1 MGRAAGIGC
10 HLLTSQQGFAAMK
23 ITALRTFLVAP
34 RWLFLKVETDE
45 GISGWGEPV
54 LEGHAETL
62 ATKISELA
70 DFVIGLDPRRIEDIW
85 QMLYRNGCYRGG
97 PVLMSAISGLDMA
110 LWDIKGRALG
120 VPVHELL
127 GGPVRD
133 RVRTYC
139 WIGGDRPEKLI
150 EGALA
155 LRDKGYDACKFN
167 ICSELQI
174 VDSHAKVD
182 GIIRNLFELRDA
194 VGSSMDLAFDFHG
207 RVHAPMARVLLKE
220 LESLRPMF
228 VEDAVVST
236 MVETMADLARST
248 SIPLCIGERLHSRYD
263 FKRVFELRAAQVI
276 NPDTAHVGGI
286 SEMVR
291 IGHWAET
298 YDIAFAPH
306 CPLGPIALAACLQV
320 DAICHNAFIQ
330 EQSLGIHY
338 NQHGDLGDYTCPG
351 HGFSFVDGMLDI
363 PQGPGLG
370 IEVNEDAVNR
380 AARTGH
386 RWRAPVWRHR
396 DGSIA
401 EW

>member
-1 MGRAAGIGC
+1 
-10 HLLTSQQGFAAMK
+10 MK
-23 ITALRTFLVAP
+23 ISALRTFLVPP

-45 GISGWGEPV
+45 GIAGWGEPV
-54 LEGHAETL
+54 LEGHAATL
-62 ATKISELA
+62 AAKIGELE
-70 DFVIGLDPRRIEDIW
+70 DVLIGLDPRRIEDIW

-97 PVLMSAISGLDMA
+97 PVLMSAISGIDMA

-120 VPVHELL
+120 VPVHQLL

-133 RVRTYC
+133 RVRSYC
-139 WIGGDRPEKLI
+139 WIGGDRPADLVA
-150 EGALA
+150 GALA
-155 LRDKGYDACKFN
+155 LRERGFDACKFN
-167 ICSELQI
+167 ICEELQI
-174 VDSHAKVD
+174 VDTYARVD
-182 GIIRNLFELRDA
+182 EVLKRVADLRAA
-194 VGSSMDLAFDFHG
+194 VGATMDLAFDFHG
-207 RVHAPMARVLLKE
+207 RVHAPMARVLLRE
-220 LESLRPMF
+220 MEPLRPIF
-228 VEDAVVST
+228 VEDAVVSA

-263 FKRVFELRAAQVI
+263 FKQVFERRAAQVI

-291 IGHWAET
+291 IGHWAEA
-298 YDIAFAPH
+298 YDIALAPH
-306 CPLGPIALAACLQV
+306 CPLGPIALAASLQV

-338 NQHGDLGDYTCPG
+338 NRGGDLTDYLLPG
-351 HGFSFVDGMLDI
+351 QGFRLADGHLDI
-363 PQGPGLG
+363 PTGPGLG
-370 IEVNEDAVNR
+370 IEVDEAAVIR
-380 AARTGH
+380 AAATGH

>member
-1 MGRAAGIGC
+1 
-10 HLLTSQQGFAAMK
+10 MK
-23 ITALRTFLVAP
+23 ITALKTYLVAP

-70 DFVIGLDPRRIEDIW
+70 DFLIGRDPSRIEDIW

-97 PVLMSAISGLDMA
+97 PVLMSAISGIDMA
-110 LWDIKGRALG
+110 LWDIKGRHLG
-120 VPVHELL
+120 VPVHALL

-133 RVRTYC
+133 KVRSYC
-139 WIGGDRPEKLI
+139 WIGGDRPSGLT

-155 LRDKGYDACKFN
+155 MRDQGYDAVKFN
-167 ICSELQI
+167 ICEELQI
-174 VDSHAKVD
+174 VDTYARVD
-182 GIIRNLFELRDA
+182 VILKRLFALREA
-194 VGSSMDLAFDFHG
+194 VGATMDLALDFHG

-220 LESLRPMF
+220 LEPLRPLF
-228 VEDAVVST
+228 VEDAVVSA
-236 MVETMADLARST
+236 MVETMADLSRAT

-276 NPDTAHVGGI
+276 NPDTAHAGGI

-291 IGHWAET
+291 IGHMAEA
-298 YDIAFAPH
+298 YDVALAPH

-320 DAICHNAFIQ
+320 DAVCHNAFIQ

-338 NQHGDLGDYTCPG
+338 NQGGDLTDYLLPG
-351 HGFSFVDGMLDI
+351 HGFSLESGHLAI
-363 PQGPGLG
+363 PTGPGLG
-370 IEVNEDAVNR
+370 IEVDEAKVAE

-386 RWRAPVWRHR
+386 RWRAPVWRHA
-396 DGSIA
+396 DGAIA